1 MSVYDRAMFRGSR
14 STGQPVKQATQVLS
28 QKVGE
33 KVMSDAM
40 GGIAS
45 AKDPVEL
52 MNAMRGDQRT
62 MKERRQELGG
72 IVGMK
77 DANKTPESVVT
88 LVQPVLQMREA
99 QGSVD
104 QGIGQVAQ
112 KAMSSPV
119 TDAVQKGIMQP
130 LKMQKAGEVSLQRL
144 YQQNL
149 PLIQEI
155 YGGDADAER
164 KQALGQVLLG
174 GLAPIGLQIAQGKP
188 IAEALMPLG
197 PYLAQQAA
205 TVKAAK
211 DKRDMAAKAGALQ
224 MATSD
229 RDRILSARA
238 KASEPFNLS
247 EGQTRFQ
254 TDPDTG
260 VTKELARGPQKKE
273 YTTVYKLDSKNPMGF
288 VSQDILKSA
297 ETPEGFSRSKPDVGG
312 YSVMVN
318 RQTGE
323 LTKGSDLFFSQQ
335 PAGTFTEPQPNTLI
349 DVFDAQ
355 GAKKKVTFDEYRN
368 NISTYSLEDP
378 TEKVNVYPL
387 KDLTVGDTVIPAGT
401 SVSLR
406 KSFIDDQPE
415 GTFSTEPPVDLM
427 SKAKVLK
434 KRDANGSIIH
444 KVVFSTDDYE
454 DLVNNQGFSPNVEAQ
469 FEYVPMF
476 KMVDGKA
483 VKKVAT
489 SVKEQNDFI
498 LDGFRPF
505 TGEQYKVLG
514 NQLLSI
520 SPAGT
525 QVLYTQLESDPATLW
540 DANNNSMVVNNKAE
554 ALAARQKG
562 FHFTSKQEIKGIT
575 RNVANALL
583 VDLADDI
590 ANGTASEEQ
599 IRQFQTSVSVVRD
612 TPRVVTGEGGES
624 MVTVGGTVPPFVIE
638 AVRRAKELNPE
649 FNDMGLLEVPVE
661 DVTGEQDYEGIID
674 PTINYAESIGPQ
686 AKLGR
691 IFGNAVDFAKGLFTS
706 NYEPTNPDSFK
717 GANDLHFLN
726 VITVTR
732 ALNAVGGKDTEGL
745 RARIESLQVDPY
757 SAGLTKSKLLN
768 STNNMTAFLKDTL
781 VKLEDNKLTAP
792 SPQIKAKINND
803 IGEIEYLLD
812 QYQLLQTNL
821 QSQAGKLGS
830 GGVKPQD
837 APSLS
842 PN

>member
-1 MSVYDRAMFRGSR
+1 M
-14 STGQPVKQATQVLS
+14 
-28 QKVGE
+28 
-33 KVMSDAM
+33 
-40 GGIAS
+40 I
-45 AKDPVEL
+45 
-52 MNAMRGDQRT
+52 
-62 MKERRQELGG
+62 
-72 IVGMK
+72 
-77 DANKTPESVVT
+77 
-88 LVQPVLQMREA
+88 
-99 QGSVD
+99 
-104 QGIGQVAQ
+104 
-112 KAMSSPV
+112 
-119 TDAVQKGIMQP
+119 
-130 LKMQKAGEVSLQRL
+130 
-144 YQQNL
+144 
-149 PLIQEI
+149 
-155 YGGDADAER
+155 
-164 KQALGQVLLG
+164 
-174 GLAPIGLQIAQGKP
+174 
-188 IAEALMPLG
+188 
-197 PYLAQQAA
+197 
-205 TVKAAK
+205 
-211 DKRDMAAKAGALQ
+211 
-224 MATSD
+224 
-229 RDRILSARA
+229 
-238 KASEPFNLS
+238 
-247 EGQTRFQ
+247 
-254 TDPDTG
+254 
-260 VTKELARGPQKKE
+260 
-273 YTTVYKLDSKNPMGF
+273 
-288 VSQDILKSA
+288 
-297 ETPEGFSRSKPDVGG
+297 
-312 YSVMVN
+312 N

-387 KDLTVGDTVIPAGT
+387 KDLTVGNTVIPAGT
-401 SVSLR
+401 SVSLS
-406 KSFIDDQPE
+406 KSFIDGQPE

-427 SKAKVLK
+427 SKAKVVY
-434 KRDANGSIIH
+434 KRGANGALES
-444 KVVFSTDDYE
+444 KVIFSPEEYS
-454 DLVNNQGFSPNVEAQ
+454 DLVNNQGYTPNTPEKFQ
-469 FEYVPMF
+469 YQRMF
-476 KMVDGKA
+476 KMVDGKPTF
-483 VKKVAT
+483 KTAT
-489 SVKEQNDFI
+489 SFSEQNSFI
-498 LDGFRPF
+498 ADGFRPYA
-505 TGEQYKVLG
+505 EEYKTLG
-514 NQLLSI
+514 NQVLSV

-525 QVLYTQLESDPATLW
+525 TVVYTQLESDPATLFN
-540 DANNNSMVVNNKAE
+540 DKGEARVVNNKE
-554 ALAARQKG
+554 QALSARNAG
-562 FHFTSKQEIKGIT
+562 YHFTAKPETKGIS
-575 RNVANALL
+575 RSLANALL

-638 AVRRAKELNPE
+638 AVRRAKERNPE

-661 DVTGEQDYEGIID
+661 DVAGEQDYEGIID

-686 AKLGR
+686 AKIGR

-706 NYEPTNPDSFK
+706 NYEPTNQDSFK

-812 QYQLLQTNL
+812 QYQLLQKNL